1 MASPYKIAI
10 LGLWHLG
17 EIYSAGLA
25 DMGHAVV
32 GISEDDAL
40 IDNFKKAIPP
50 LPEPKLQELIQK
62 NLLSGRLSFSTNFEE
77 IKSCNVLWF
86 TFDTPVNDA
95 DDVDLSP
102 IWNALEKSL
111 PFVNQNTLI
120 VVTSQI
126 PIGTSRKICE
136 FIKKKRPDLN
146 FDYVYAPENL
156 RLGEAVKC
164 FFNPVRII
172 IGAGDASSSRKLED
186 IFSGLN
192 AEFLEMSPAS
202 AEMSKHAI
210 NSFLATSVSFIND
223 IADACEKTEADVLS
237 VSRALRSEPR
247 IGPKA
252 FLDAGIG
259 FSGATLGRDLKI
271 LMGLARESKLDLP
284 IISNVF
290 TKNESRKD
298 TAISKIK
305 NHLNSVVSK
314 TIGVFGLTYKVG
326 TKTLRRSRSM
336 EVAQELKQLGATLK
350 LHDPEADK
358 KEVSTY
364 GQFNFSRD
372 PYKTAEGAD
381 ALIFI
386 TPWPSF
392 KNLDLS
398 KLSNL
403 AKSKA
408 LFFDAN
414 NFFWDKEGEIK
425 KIGFTYL
432 GTGRS

>member
-1 MASPYKIAI
+1 MASPYNIAI

-25 DMGHAVV
+25 ELGHTVV
-32 GISEDDAL
+32 GISEDSAL
-40 IDNFKKAIPP
+40 IDNFKKALPP
-50 LPEPKLQELIQK
+50 LPEPELQGLIQK
-62 NLLSGRLSFSTNFEE
+62 NFSGGRLSFSTNFEE
-77 IKSCNVLWF
+77 IKNCNVLWF
-86 TFDTPVNDA
+86 AFDTPVNDA

-102 IWNALEKSL
+102 IWQNLEKSL
-111 PFVNQNTLI
+111 SFISEATLI
-120 VVTSQI
+120 VMTSQI
-126 PIGTSRKICE
+126 PIGTSLKICE
-136 FIKKKRPDLN
+136 FIKAKRPGLN
-146 FDYVYAPENL
+146 FDYAYTPENL

-164 FFNPVRII
+164 FFNPARII
-172 IGAGDASSSRKLED
+172 IGADSMSASQKLKD
-186 IFSGLN
+186 IFSGLK

-223 IADACEKTEADVLS
+223 IADACEKTGADVLS

-252 FLDAGIG
+252 FLDAGLG

-271 LMGLARESKLDLP
+271 LMSLASERKLDLP
-284 IISNVF
+284 IIKNVF

-298 TAISKIK
+298 LAISKIK
-305 NHLNSVVSK
+305 SRLNSIADK
-314 TIGVFGLTYKVG
+314 TIGIFGLTYKVG

-336 EVAQELKQLGATLK
+336 EVAKELKELGANLK
-350 LHDPEADK
+350 LHDPEADVS
-358 KEVSTY
+358 EVSTY
-364 GQFNFSRD
+364 GQFDFSID

-386 TPWPSF
+386 TPWPRF

-398 KLSNL
+398 KLSTL
-403 AKSKA
+403 AKPGA
-408 LFFDAN
+408 LFFDTSN
-414 NFFWDKEGEIK
+414 VFWDKEDV
-425 KIGFTYL
+425 IGKAGFKYL
-432 GTGRS
+432 GIGRG

>member
-1 MASPYKIAI
+1 MASPYKIAV

-17 EIYSAGLA
+17 EVYSAGLA
-25 DMGHAVV
+25 DLGHAVI
-32 GISEDDAL
+32 GISEDSAL

-50 LPEPKLQELIQK
+50 LPEPELEELIQK
-62 NLLSGRLSFSTNFEE
+62 NSSGGQLNFSTDFEE
-77 IKSCNVLWF
+77 IKNCNVLWF

-95 DDVDLSP
+95 DEVDLNP
-102 IWNALEKSL
+102 IWQNLEKSL
-111 PFVNQNTLI
+111 PFVREKTLI

-136 FIKKKRPDLN
+136 FIKTERPDLI
-146 FDYVYAPENL
+146 FDYAYTPENL
-156 RLGEAVKC
+156 RLGEAVRC
-164 FFNPVRII
+164 FFNPTRII
-172 IGAGDASSSRKLED
+172 IGADGGDSSRKMKE

-192 AEFLEMSPAS
+192 TDFLEMSAAS

-223 IADACEKTEADVLS
+223 IADACEKTGADVLS
-237 VSRALRSEPR
+237 VSRALRSESR

-252 FLDAGIG
+252 FLDAGLG

-271 LMGLARESKLDLP
+271 LMNLANERKLDLP
-284 IISNVF
+284 IIKNVF
-290 TKNESRKD
+290 AKNESRKNA
-298 TAISKIK
+298 AISKIVS
-305 NHLNSVVSK
+305 HLNSVTDK
-314 TIGVFGLTYKVG
+314 TIGIFGLTYKVG
-326 TKTLRRSRSM
+326 TKTLRRSRSL
-336 EVAQELKQLGATLK
+336 EIASELKKLGATLK
-350 LHDPEADK
+350 LHDPEAE
-358 KEVSTY
+358 EVEISTY
-364 GQFNFSRD
+364 GQFDFSRD
-372 PYKTAEGAD
+372 PYKIAEGAD

-392 KNLDLS
+392 KNLDLP

-408 LFFDAN
+408 LFFDTS
-414 NFFWDKEGEIK
+414 NFFWDKEEKIK

-432 GTGRS
+432 GIGRS